1 MKRSLC
7 AFLAAALCFCSCGC
21 AENTNDNEPVFVPDT
36 TQAATAAPSDGQ
48 FVKLSAEDF
57 SDVNIS
63 ITYIDDKL
71 PDFIHSV
78 HNSDLDFGTRSSP
91 CTADDVNEQF
101 LLSEEQFGSEYESYQ
116 RYCKSYYSLRSKPS
130 SGNVV
135 TFLRKD
141 DSLFL
146 LVSFDPFCGCHD
158 WAVFDYSVS
167 SGDLRTVFSCSDLE
181 QSFQPMD
188 ILCYDGK
195 LIIQQ
200 RSVEN
205 EYRII
210 SIDPAS
216 GESETLVSGDNA
228 KIFFADDDN
237 LILYSQVPNENVH
250 SDPESALSSFLPMN
264 TTLYR
269 YDNGQITDLHN
280 TDQYIE
286 SSIVYDG
293 DIISLSGNYAY
304 GSVMISGDS
313 LSTGYI
319 IGATPDARQALT
331 VETPD
336 YSLDT
341 GLKNARFI
349 SASHDKVIVS
359 DQSFNE
365 LDSSHESLFIYD
377 LKNHTRSV
385 FNIQSRESLLCC
397 GDNLFIEK
405 WDSSSDSMYLLVP
418 ELGCAFA
425 IGSIMNFSL
434 SPLLSNSSDI
444 IFSLHENND
453 HLADT
458 IDQILYWS
466 DLN

>member
-1 MKRSLC
+1 MKKYLC

-21 AENTNDNEPVFVPDT
+21 AENTSDNEPVFVPDT

-57 SDVNIS
+57 SDVNVG

-78 HNSDLDFGTRSSP
+78 HASDLDFGSHSSP
-91 CTADDVNEQF
+91 CTADDVNDKF
-101 LLSEEQFGSEYESYQ
+101 LRSEEQYGSDYESYQ
-116 RYCKSYYSLRSKPS
+116 KYLKSYYSLRSEPS

-135 TFLRKD
+135 SFLRKD

-158 WAVFDYSVS
+158 WAVFEYSVS
-167 SGDLRTVFSCSDLE
+167 SGDLRTIFSCSDLE
-181 QSFQPMD
+181 QSFCPMD

-195 LIIQQ
+195 LIVQQ
-200 RSVEN
+200 RSAED

-216 GESETLVSGDNA
+216 GKSETLVSGDNA
-228 KIFFADDDN
+228 RIFFADDDN
-237 LILYSQVPNENVH
+237 LILYSQLLDENAQ
-250 SDPESALSSFLPMN
+250 SDIESAISSFLPKN

-269 YDNGQITDLHN
+269 YDNGQITELHN
-280 TDQYIE
+280 TDQFIE
-286 SSIVYDG
+286 PSIVYDG

-313 LSTGYI
+313 IHTGYFA
-319 IGATPDARQALT
+319 GADPEQVLT

-336 YSLDT
+336 YFLDT
-341 GLKNARFI
+341 GLRNARFI

-365 LDSSHESLFIYD
+365 LDSSYESLFIYD
-377 LKNHTRSV
+377 LNNHTRSV
-385 FNIQSRESLLCC
+385 FNINNRESLLCC

-405 WDSSSDSMYLLVP
+405 WGYSFDSMYLLVP

-425 IGSIMNFSL
+425 VGSILDFSL
-434 SPLLSNSSDI
+434 SPFLSNSSDI
-444 IFSLHENND
+444 IFSLHDNNN
-453 HLADT
+453 HFDT
-458 IDQILYWS
+458 TDQILYWY

>member
-1 MKRSLC
+1 MKKYLC

-21 AENTNDNEPVFVPDT
+21 AENTPDNEPVFVPDT

-57 SDVNIS
+57 SDVNVG

-78 HNSDLDFGTRSSP
+78 HASDLDFGSHSSP
-91 CTADDVNEQF
+91 CTADDVNDKF
-101 LLSEEQFGSEYESYQ
+101 LRSEEQYGSDYESYQ
-116 RYCKSYYSLRSKPS
+116 KYLKSYYALRSEPS

-135 TFLRKD
+135 SFLRKD

-158 WAVFDYSVS
+158 WAVFEYSVS
-167 SGDLRTVFSCSDLE
+167 SGDLRTIFSCSDLE
-181 QSFQPMD
+181 LSFCPMD

-195 LIIQQ
+195 LIVQQ
-200 RSVEN
+200 QSAED

-216 GESETLVSGDNA
+216 GKSETLVSGDNA
-228 KIFFADDDN
+228 RIFFADDDN
-237 LILYSQVPNENVH
+237 LILYSQVPNENAH
-250 SDPESALSSFLPMN
+250 FDPESAFSSFLSMN

-269 YDNGQITDLHN
+269 YDNGQITELHN
-280 TDQYIE
+280 TDQFIE
-286 SSIVYDG
+286 PSIVYDG

-313 LSTGYI
+313 IHTGYF
-319 IGATPDARQALT
+319 ADADPKQVLT

-336 YSLDT
+336 YFLDT
-341 GLKNARFI
+341 GLRNARFI

-377 LKNHTRSV
+377 LNNHTRSV
-385 FNIQSRESLLCC
+385 FNIKNRESLLCC

-425 IGSIMNFSL
+425 VGSILDFSL
-434 SPLLSNSSDI
+434 SPFLSNSSDI
-444 IFSLHENND
+444 IFSLHNNNN
-453 HLADT
+453 HFDT
-458 IDQILYWS
+458 TDQILYWY